1 MIKLKDI
8 VNLINDNDVR
18 IVDELGTGVYLLQG
32 NYSPDAISVEY
43 LNREVTS
50 IYSDECITDTVNI
63 VVRRK
68 EKQMKQTKKGSEFGV
83 LSNTQLHFPMTRG
96 FGLENAV
103 ILQKELI
110 LIPGSEE
117 SYYLVEFIRDGRAEK
132 FIEGLAERKI
142 SLDDFFDL
150 YDTWNLMK
158 SEEKEAVLRRLAE
171 D

>member
-1 MIKLKDI
+1 M
-8 VNLINDNDVR
+8 
-18 IVDELGTGVYLLQG
+18 
-32 NYSPDAISVEY
+32 
-43 LNREVTS
+43 
-50 IYSDECITDTVNI
+50 
-63 VVRRK
+63 
-68 EKQMKQTKKGSEFGV
+68 
-83 LSNTQLHFPMTRG
+83 
-96 FGLENAV
+96 ENAV

-171 D
+171 DEKK